1 MTRRVKVYK
10 SGVRGIEVGEVDV
23 DQARKLIEEARVQ
36 GRCIIDK
43 RIGEV
48 IEDLKPGVEEVLFVD
63 IVEGG
68 WRF

>member
-10 SGVRGIEVGEVDV
+10 SGVRGIEVEEVDV

-43 RIGEV
+43 WIGEV

-68 WRF
+68 